1 MTKYQQLLSQPDSEK
16 KEQEIVFQ
24 VRKAKAKLEADILA
38 TEERLAARQEELAR
52 QKANYPLDPHAVVTL
67 TDEVEALQRGIKKL
81 TELKDELFSD
91 PEQDLPF
98 R

>member
-24 VRKAKAKLEADILA
+24 VRKAKAKLDADILA
-38 TEERLAARQEELAR
+38 TEEKLAARQEELAR
-52 QKANYPLDPHAVVTL
+52 QKANYPLDPYAVVTL

-91 PEQDLPF
+91 PDQDLSF